1 MYSRC
6 YRLSFVYS
14 MKELN
19 PAKIRTLI
27 LLGLSLLAL
36 LLLTGGLSELHF
48 KPGEQ
53 FNLYDWWL
61 SRMAQESGVT
71 DTGPVT
77 PWDNWGKGVQVSV
90 VIAFWTILAF
100 SILYAVISKEFRR
113 ELVRAFLIVFPLIM
127 LMPYIAEKFAP
138 QEPRAQEA
146 QGAAGAL
153 TFGGE
158 PLPAPPAFIQE
169 PPAWFLFLIK
179 MLLLALVLAGIAL
192 LWRIFR
198 PRPDPQAVV
207 VRRVRQ
213 ALSGLESGQT
223 FKDVVIACYAQMC
236 RELQEAQGIERP
248 LALTPREFEV
258 YLAAAGID
266 SLHIRQLTLLFEGV
280 RYSDRPSD
288 PVKERQ
294 AVQALQAI
302 TEAYGT

>member
-1 MYSRC
+1 
-6 YRLSFVYS
+6 
-14 MKELN
+14 MKESN
-19 PAKIRTLI
+19 SVKIRPLI
-27 LLGLSLLAL
+27 LLGVALLAL
-36 LLLTGGLSELHF
+36 LLLAGGLGELRF

-61 SRMAQESGVT
+61 SRMQQENVGA
-71 DTGPVT
+71 DTGPAT
-77 PWDNWGKGVQVSV
+77 PWDGWGKGVQVTV
-90 VIAFWTILAF
+90 LIAFWTILVF
-100 SILYAVISKEFRR
+100 SILYAIISKKFRR
-113 ELVRAFLIVFPLIM
+113 ELVRAFLLIFPLIL

-138 QEPRAQEA
+138 QEPRAQETDG
-146 QGAAGAL
+146 QVGAL

-169 PPAWFLFLIK
+169 PPAWFLFLVK
-179 MLLLALVLAGIAL
+179 ALLLALVLAGIYL

-213 ALSGLESGQT
+213 ALSGLESGQA
-223 FKDVVIACYAQMC
+223 FKDVIIACYAQMC
-236 RELQEAQGIERP
+236 RELQETQGIERP
-248 LALTPREFEV
+248 QALTPREFEI
-258 YLAAAGID
+258 YLAGAGID
-266 SLHIRQLTLLFEGV
+266 SVHIRQLTLLFEGV

-288 PVKERQ
+288 PVMERQ